1 MATKENEAKKD
12 FLKRYEVLLRREQ
25 EIEQEI
31 AEIRSRYTGR
41 AITYSDMPKG
51 TEQHDLSDYVAEAG
65 LLFST
70 LDEVRR
76 NLYRQYRAI
85 SDSIESMQTDDE
97 REKELLRLK
106 YLRGYTWEEVAVIM
120 NYDIRH
126 IFRIHGN
133 ALLNFHVIECQ

>member
-12 FLKRYEVLLRREQ
+12 FLRRYEVLLRREK

-31 AEIRSRYTGR
+31 EAIRSKYTGK
-41 AITYSDMPKG
+41 AITYSDMPKA

-70 LDEVRR
+70 LDEIRCD
-76 NLYRQYRAI
+76 LMRQYRAI
-85 SDSIESMQTDDE
+85 SDRIEAMNTDDE

-106 YLRGYTWEEVAVIM
+106 YLRCLDWEDVADAM
-120 NYDIRH
+120 TYHIRWVYEL
-126 IFRIHGN
+126 HGR
-133 ALLNFHVIECQ
+133 ALAHFKM